1 MQIDWFT
8 LVAQIINFVV
18 LLYLLRRFL
27 YGPII
32 NAMDQREQKI
42 ANRMQEAE
50 QKRKEADEE
59 VKRYQQQRHELE
71 EEHDKHLAAILD
83 EIENRRKELL
93 QEAQQEVLEQKRN
106 WQEALKEEQE
116 SFLNQLRQRVGR
128 EALELARRALQDL
141 ADTKVEQRMVEMF
154 ISHIQEL
161 EPKAKAEIAESI
173 QKSES
178 PVVICSAFGLPEELQ
193 DKISDTV
200 QKQFLD
206 RRELEADFQ
215 TSPNLIAGIEMQVDG
230 HRVAWVIR
238 DYLAGLEERI
248 METIKREHGKQ
259 AEAEHDA

>member
-8 LVAQIINFVV
+8 LVAQIINFVI

-27 YGPII
+27 YDPIVT
-32 NAMDQREQKI
+32 AMDQREQKI
-42 ANRMQEAE
+42 ATRMQEAE

-59 VKRYQQQRHELE
+59 VKRYNRQRQELE
-71 EEHDKHLAAILD
+71 EEHDKRLAAIQV
-83 EIENRRKELL
+83 EIEERRKELL
-93 QEAQQEVLEQKRN
+93 QEAQQEVREQKRN
-106 WQEALKEEQE
+106 WQHALKEEQE
-116 SFLNQLRQRVGR
+116 SFLNRLRQRVGQ
-128 EALELARRALQDL
+128 EGLDLARHALRDL

-161 EPKAKAEIAESI
+161 EPQAKAAITESI

-200 QKQFLD
+200 QKHFLG
-206 RRELEADFQ
+206 RRELQADFQ
-215 TSPNLIAGIEMQVDG
+215 TSPDLIAGIEMQVDN

-238 DYLAGLEERI
+238 DYLGGLEERI
-248 METIKREHGKQ
+248 METIKREYGEQ